1 MSNSQYHKLR
11 LHLRGWLQG
20 RAEENPSYY
29 LPLKALEFAER
40 YHTGK
45 RKDGVTPEY
54 QHQMEIAQY
63 LRTQARSLLFPA
75 ETIAA
80 ALLHDVMEDYDI
92 PMEVMVA
99 EFGERIAQAVWK
111 LTKVH
116 CGVKKSME
124 EYFREIATCPIASAV
139 KGADRVNNLQ
149 SMLGVF
155 TIPKQISYAQEV
167 RDLFLPMLKT
177 ARRLFPQQE
186 SVYQNIKLVLT
197 SQLEMLAAIHAA
209 LSSGPIPANA
219 HEGSEAH
226 ATAG

>member
-1 MSNSQYHKLR
+1 MNNTRYYKLR

-20 RAEENPSYY
+20 RAEADSSYY
-29 LPLKALEFAER
+29 LALSALEFAER

-63 LRTQARSLLFPA
+63 LRTQARCLLFPA
-75 ETIAA
+75 ETLAA

-92 PMEVMVA
+92 PMEVMIA
-99 EFGERIAQAVWK
+99 EFGERIANAVWK

-124 EYFREIATCPIASAV
+124 EYFQGIATCPIASAV

-155 TIPKQISYAQEV
+155 TIVKQKSYAQEV
-167 RDLFLPMLKT
+167 RDLFLPMLKK

-186 SVYQNIKLVLT
+186 AIYENIKLVLT
-197 SQLEMLAAIHAA
+197 SQLEMLAAIHA
-209 LSSGPIPANA
+209 
-219 HEGSEAH
+219 
-226 ATAG
+226 TAE

>member
-1 MSNSQYHKLR
+1 MNNSRYNKLR

-29 LPLKALEFAER
+29 VALKALEFAER
-40 YHTGK
+40 YHTGT

-80 ALLHDVMEDYDI
+80 AILHDIMEDYDI
-92 PMEVMVA
+92 PMAVMVA
-99 EFGERIAQAVWK
+99 EFGERVANAVWK

-116 CGVKKSME
+116 CGVKKSLE

-155 TIPKQISYAQEV
+155 TATKQKSYAQEV
-167 RDLFLPMLKT
+167 RDYFLPMLKL
-177 ARRLFPQQE
+177 ARRRFAEQE
-186 SVYQNIKLVLT
+186 AVYENLKMMLT
-197 SQLEMLAAIHAA
+197 SQLEMLAAVHASA
-209 LSSGPIPANA
+209 GSST
-219 HEGSEAH
+219 SQRV
-226 ATAG
+226 T